1 MDKKQL
7 AKNVNLIDFCRVK
20 GIPLIDENTSNPK
33 LEEHDSLV
41 FFPNSKEAQ
50 WFRYSTQEGGD
61 AIAFAQ
67 WYFDIGFKEA
77 IDVLL
82 DSKALT
88 LDKAPVPKKEP
99 FRYKAELEV
108 ESTHKLKQYLIYERK
123 IDFKI
128 VDLFLNLG
136 LISQDKNN
144 NIVFKWVDDGMLVGS
159 NRQGT
164 YKPKDSKRSW
174 KLIDK
179 NSTSNRGFNIK
190 IGKPKNIR
198 FFESSIDLMSY
209 MSINKQQLKDTWF
222 ISMEGLKKSLFN
234 HYAGIAIKEVKD
246 PPNVYFCVDNDE
258 KGREFAEGILEM
270 RSPYIHINLPK
281 EKDWNDELIYSKESS
296 EKKINKLVEKNDYE
310 R

>member
-1 MDKKQL
+1 MEKKKQ

-20 GIPLIDENTSNPK
+20 GISLIDENTTNPK

-61 AIAFAQ
+61 SIAFVQ
-67 WYFDIGFKEA
+67 WYYDLDFKEA
-77 IDVLL
+77 IDLL
-82 DSKALT
+82 LNSNALT
-88 LDKAPVPKKEP
+88 LDKTTVTKKEP
-99 FRYKAELEV
+99 YRYNKEYEV
-108 ESTHKLKQYLIYERK
+108 DATDKITEYLVNERK
-123 IDFKI
+123 VDLKI
-128 VDLFLNLG
+128 VNLFLDLG
-136 LISQDKNN
+136 LINQDKNN
-144 NIVFKWVDDGMLVGS
+144 NIVFKWIDNGLIVGS

-164 YKPKDSKRSW
+164 YKTKETERSW
-174 KLIDK
+174 KRIDK
-179 NSTSNRGFNIK
+179 NSTNSRGFNIK

-209 MSINKQQLKDTWF
+209 MSLNMNNLKDTWF

-234 HYAGIAIKEVKD
+234 HYAGIAIKEVEN

-258 KGREFAEGILEM
+258 AGKEFAKGIQDM
-270 RSPYIHINLPK
+270 KSPFMHIELPK
-281 EKDWNDELIYSKESS
+281 NHKDWNDQLIA
-296 EKKINKLVEKNDYE
+296 EKKPNQIKIEEYS